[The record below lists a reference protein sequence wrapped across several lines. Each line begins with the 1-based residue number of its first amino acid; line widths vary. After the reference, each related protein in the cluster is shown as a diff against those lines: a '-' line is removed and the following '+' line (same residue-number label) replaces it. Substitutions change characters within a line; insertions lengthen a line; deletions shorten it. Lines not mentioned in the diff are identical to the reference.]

1 MLEAPIRKRIS
12 ASDKLESPQ
21 LINNPLTANISEVH
35 NPELIFGILGPIG
48 TPIAGVVSELAKE
61 LSHVGYQSEIIH
73 LTNLMRQIEIG
84 CSVDESEFDTRYKSL
99 IKYADTLRERCEHDG
114 ALAGLAITEIQR
126 RREIQLRKKLNGSS
140 PEVIENI
147 PALGTAYIIRQLKTR
162 GEVDV
167 LRSVYGRKFVLVS
180 VYCDISDIRKTIS
193 NSIRSSSSFTRDDAD
208 YEKRTIDLIDQDSNE
223 KTNEFGQK
231 VSEIFHLA
239 DVFVDGRTSK
249 LIHGTISRFIKA
261 FFGHNGISPTRLE
274 YGMYA
279 AKAASLRSIDLS
291 RQVGASI
298 FSEDGE
304 LITQGSNEVPKPFG
318 GTYWHDDEGESFRDF
333 ELGHDPNHQRKEEI
347 VHDFLDRLFHED
359 LLTNKLSENEL
370 THDFV
375 RDVIGRRR
383 IRDSQLMDIIEFGRI
398 IHAEMCAITDAARLG
413 KPLKNSVLYC
423 TTFPCHMCA
432 KHIVSS
438 GIRRVVFLEP
448 YPKSYARKLHDDSIT
463 FNRDEQSSKVFFEPF
478 IGISPTR
485 YRDIFEK
492 GKRKCSNGR
501 AKNWYYGEGEGQARP
516 QIQDLGSEYIEREG
530 PAIALTIGK
539 LPSSASAEKN

>member
-1 MLEAPIRKRIS
+1 M
-12 ASDKLESPQ
+12 
-21 LINNPLTANISEVH
+21 INNPLSANISEVH

-48 TPIAGVVSELAKE
+48 TPIEDVVNELSQE
-61 LSHVGYQSEIIH
+61 LSHVGYSSEIIH
-73 LTNLMRQIEIG
+73 LTALMRQIDIG
-84 CSVDESEFDTRYKSL
+84 CTVDENEFDARYESL
-99 IKYADTLRERCEHDG
+99 IKYADTLRELCDHDG

-126 RREIQLRKKLNGSS
+126 RREIRLEKNTSQHSHGSTD
-140 PEVIENI
+140 PI
-147 PALGTAYIIRQLKTR
+147 PALGTAYIIRQLKTP

-193 NSIRSSSSFTRDDAD
+193 NKMRSASSFTRDDAE
-208 YEKRTIDLIDQDSNE
+208 YEKRTISLIDRDSNE
-223 KTNEFGQK
+223 QTNNFGQK

-239 DVFVDGRTSK
+239 DVFVDGRTTR

-261 FFGHNGISPTRLE
+261 FFGYNGTSPTRLE

-298 FSEDGE
+298 FSDEGE
-304 LITQGSNEVPKPFG
+304 LITQGCNEVPKPFG
-318 GTYWHDDEGESFRDF
+318 GTYWHDDDGDAVRDF

-347 VHDFLDRLFHED
+347 VHDFLDRLFQEKLLSKD
-359 LLTNKLSENEL
+359 LAESQLTYE
-370 THDFV
+370 FV
-375 RDVIGRRR
+375 RDVINRRR
-383 IRDSQLMDIIEFGRI
+383 IRESQLMDIIEFGRI

-413 KPLKNSVLYC
+413 RPLKNSVLYC

-438 GIRRVVFLEP
+438 GIKRVVFLEP
-448 YPKSYARKLHDDSIT
+448 YPKSYARKLHDDAIT
-463 FNRDEQSSKVFFEPF
+463 FNRDEQATKVFFEPF

-492 GKRKCSNGR
+492 GKRKGANGK
-501 AKNWYYGEGEGQARP
+501 AKKWYFGEGEGEPRP
-516 QIQDLGSEYIEREG
+516 QIQDLGSEYLEREN
-530 PAIALTIGK
+530 PAIALTMGK
-539 LPSSASAEKN
+539 LSRPENAESTDSA